1 MLQAFP
7 IYVDFSDLETILYEI
22 VKWFWFKTF
31 HTNEHNECE

>member
-22 VKWFWFKTF
+22 VK
-31 HTNEHNECE
+31 